1 MRKTFTSGLSGAVAI
16 KVLAPV
22 TVMVDGIAPQAWDAS
37 ALWSVL
43 ASMLQVAAALA
54 PVRAMAERKT
64 TVRSVRAIL
73 GARCSMLWTAE
84 LWNASCMNDG
94 RTSNLLGF
102 ERFYLM
108 SLRRIWVG
116 MFQLTSADLL
126 LKVN

>member
-1 MRKTFTSGLSGAVAI
+1 
-16 KVLAPV
+16 
-22 TVMVDGIAPQAWDAS
+22 
-37 ALWSVL
+37 
-43 ASMLQVAAALA
+43 MLQVAAALA

-73 GARCSMLWTAE
+73 GARCSMLGTAE
-84 LWNASCMNDG
+84 LGNASCMNDG